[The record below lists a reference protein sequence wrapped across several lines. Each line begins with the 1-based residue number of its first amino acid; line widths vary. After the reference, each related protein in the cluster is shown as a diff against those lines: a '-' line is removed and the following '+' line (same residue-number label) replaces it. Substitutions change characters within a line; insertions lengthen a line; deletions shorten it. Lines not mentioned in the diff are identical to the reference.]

1 MKNSRSKGH
10 EKVPSPAPGTA
21 SMEGLSSHQRDEEE
35 TCPIC
40 LLEMVEGESLMSCED
55 GCNNRLH
62 QHCME
67 ICKFCEIL
75 LLGLPFCDKAVTKG
89 FPLATM
95 NIAPGFFHRKW
106 RRVTEQLTPQTSDLE
121 VWGSIL
127 AHRDRQGTLLRF
139 VSLHPGV

>member
-1 MKNSRSKGH
+1 
-10 EKVPSPAPGTA
+10 
-21 SMEGLSSHQRDEEE
+21 MEGLSSHPRDDEE

-95 NIAPGFFHRKW
+95 NIVPGFFHRKW
-106 RRVTEQLTPQTSDLE
+106 RRLGVQASLFPTDKELYSTLSLFTQVYKWVPATCYWGVTL
-121 VWGSIL
+121 
-127 AHRDRQGTLLRF
+127 
-139 VSLHPGV
+139 

>member
-1 MKNSRSKGH
+1 MSKYHAHIESRLTKDASDLKNSRSKGH

-21 SMEGLSSHQRDEEE
+21 SVEGLSSHPHDDEE

-67 ICKFCEIL
+67 ICKF
-75 LLGLPFCDKAVTKG
+75 
-89 FPLATM
+89 
-95 NIAPGFFHRKW
+95 
-106 RRVTEQLTPQTSDLE
+106 
-121 VWGSIL
+121 
-127 AHRDRQGTLLRF
+127 
-139 VSLHPGV
+139 